1 MFMKRIR
8 RALELLEIKEQVVF
22 SFPFISELSGSALL
36 TMLTKPLDGKHFND
50 IDIFFRFEG
59 YCNDEMMRRALVP
72 KISDIAAWIRPR
84 DHSSSPDRSL
94 YWETTPLGFHI
105 EGIYNLDFEPGS
117 LLLPTV
123 QFIKVDC
130 TPSRFIEESFDISI
144 LKNYYNG
151 QRLVVNNIW
160 DLANETFTY
169 KHFVL
174 SRKERIA
181 KVDRVAKYIQRGYTF
196 VNGDKQALDA
206 DSDKHKHAL
215 DADSDEEDPPPHLK
229 KAKH

>member
-8 RALELLEIKEQVVF
+8 RALELLHIHEDVVF
-22 SFPFISELSGSALL
+22 SFPFISELSGGALL
-36 TMLTKPLDGKHFND
+36 TMLTKPVGGRNFND

-59 YCNDEMMRRALVP
+59 YCKEKMMRRVLVP
-72 KISDIAAWIRPR
+72 EISDVEAWIRPR
-84 DHSSSPDRSL
+84 DTEER
-94 YWETTPLGFHI
+94 YWDTSPLGFHI
-105 EGIYNLDFEPGS
+105 EAIYNLDFQPVS
-117 LLLPTV
+117 LLPSI
-123 QFIKVDC
+123 QFIQVDC

-196 VNGDKQALDA
+196 VNGDKHALDA

-215 DADSDEEDPPPHLK
+215 DADSDEEDPPHLK